1 MFNDSHKLG
10 WIAQE
15 VEEVLPKCVTTVP
28 EQYGLLGVKNLDVDQ
43 IYVNMFGAIQKLIKE
58 NEDYRSRIE
67 VLKNK
72 S

>member
-1 MFNDSHKLG
+1 LG

-43 IYVNMFGAIQKLIKE
+43 IYVNMFGAIQKLVKE
-58 NEDYRSRIE
+58 NEELQVRIE
-67 VLKNK
+67 SLENK
-72 S
+72 

>member
-1 MFNDSHKLG
+1 
-10 WIAQE
+10 
-15 VEEVLPKCVTTVP
+15 
-28 EQYGLLGVKNLDVDQ
+28 
-43 IYVNMFGAIQKLIKE
+43 MFGAIQKLVKE